1 MAAQD
6 LSISIVAI
14 DKTTAAFRAVQTGL
28 GNIGSSA
35 ANVTSKIGAVTAAL
49 SAIGGA
55 ATLRNV
61 INVADSLDELSARSG
76 IAVQTLS
83 SLANTARFT
92 GVSQEELAGALVRL
106 NKAIAEAASGSKE
119 QIQVFQNLG
128 VSFRNADGSVRQV
141 VDVLGDVA
149 SAFSSAE
156 NNAIKTQYAMA
167 LFGKS
172 GANLIE
178 FLDKGQIG
186 IQEVSATINDDF
198 AKAAAAFNDNLDSMA
213 LRAQSFLG
221 TRLGPV
227 LEFINRQFEKIA
239 EADKNSKAWMGAAGG
254 GRGFVNPE
262 RVVPAEP
269 KRSFKPLEA
278 PKTGPSEAEKEA
290 QKLLEDTRRSYQA
303 IADEITKMV
312 AGEDELAVIQFQRIN
327 NDAKAVEQYRLLL
340 AERRKLLN
348 IKQEEEE
355 QAKRQEQEDNN
366 ATEAAKRRAAELK
379 ALWEETRTP
388 LEKYNEEAAK
398 LYELVSGGV
407 IDVDTY
413 NRKLGLLT
421 KGLTEVVE
429 DGKNQFQSLEDAI
442 RGWGNEFTGIM
453 TDAVMTGKLS
463 FSDLAKSVIRDL
475 IRMQVQASIT
485 RPLFNFLQ
493 GFMNPMTPQMGSTS
507 PGGPMFGMDLGFD
520 IAGARAMGGPVTGG
534 RSYLV
539 GENGPEIFTPAGS
552 GEIIANGQSASGITV
567 NQVINVT
574 TGVQQT
580 VRAEIMTLM
589 PQIAGAAKAAVAD
602 AKLRG
607 GSYAAA
613 LR

>member
-14 DKTTAAFRAVQTGL
+14 DKTTAAFRAVQSGL

-35 ANVTSKIGAVTAAL
+35 ANVTSKISAVTAAL
-49 SAIGGA
+49 TALGGA
-55 ATLRNV
+55 ATIRNV

-92 GVSQEELAGALVRL
+92 GVSQDELAGALVRL

-119 QIQVFQNLG
+119 QIQVFENLG
-128 VSFRNADGSVRQV
+128 VSFKNADGSVRQV

-149 SAFSSAE
+149 TAFSYAE

-186 IQEVSATINDDF
+186 IQSISGTINKEF
-198 AKAAAAFNDNLDSMA
+198 ADAAASFNDNLDTMS
-213 LRAQSFLG
+213 LRAQAFLG
-221 TRLGPV
+221 NRLGPV
-227 LEFINRQFEKIA
+227 LQFINKQFEKIA

-254 GRGFVNPE
+254 GRGFVNPAN
-262 RVVPAEP
+262 VTPGTP
-269 KRSFKPLEA
+269 KGSLAPLTA
-278 PKTGPSEAEKEA
+278 VKTGPSDDEKEA
-290 QKLLEDTRRSYQA
+290 ARLLEETRRAYQS
-303 IADEITKMV
+303 IADEINKLV
-312 AGEDELAVIQFQRIN
+312 LGEDELAVIQFQRIT
-327 NDAKAVEQYRLLL
+327 NDARAVEQYRMML

-348 IKQEEEE
+348 LDLELEEAGKQ
-355 QAKRQEQEDNN
+355 ADKLADD
-366 ATEAAKRRAAELK
+366 AAEKKKKNL
-379 ALWEETRTP
+379 EEAKNLYEQTRTP
-388 LEKYNEEAAK
+388 LENFNIEMARLDDLLAK
-398 LYELVSGGV
+398 GYIGW
-407 IDVDTY
+407 DVYSRATLDALDKLDMFKEKGKDTF
-413 NRKLGLLT
+413 
-421 KGLTEVVE
+421 E
-429 DGKNQFQSLEDAI
+429 DLKDAI
-442 RGWGNEFTGIM
+442 RGWGTEFTNVM
-453 TDAVMTGKLS
+453 TDSIMTGK
-463 FSDLAKSVIRDL
+463 FQFKDLANSIIRDL
-475 IRMQVQASIT
+475 IRIQIQKSIT
-485 RPLFNFLQ
+485 DPLIKAGTSFFD
-493 GFMNPMTPQMGSTS
+493 GMFSTS
-507 PGGPMFGMDLGFD
+507 
-520 IAGARAMGGPVTGG
+520 GARAMGGPVTGG
-534 RSYLV
+534 KSYLV
-539 GENGPEIFTPAGS
+539 GENGPEIFTPG
-552 GEIIANGQSASGITV
+552 ASGGITPN
-567 NQVINVT
+567 NQIGESGVTVVQNINVT

>member
-14 DKTTAAFRAVQTGL
+14 DKTTAAFRAVQSGL
-28 GNIGSSA
+28 GNITSSA
-35 ANVTSKIGAVTAAL
+35 ASVTSKIGAVTAAL
-49 SAIGGA
+49 TTLGGA
-55 ATLRNV
+55 ATIRNV
-61 INVADSLDELSARSG
+61 VAVADSLDQLSARSG

-92 GVSQEELAGALVRL
+92 GVSQDELAGALVRL
-106 NKAIAEAASGSKE
+106 NRAIAEAASGSKE

-128 VSFRNADGSVRQV
+128 VSFKNADGSIRPV

-149 SAFSSAE
+149 SAFSGAE

-178 FLDKGQIG
+178 FLDRGKTG
-186 IQEVSATINDDF
+186 IQDVSATIDEDF
-198 AKAAAAFNDNLDSMA
+198 AKAAGTFNDNLDTMS
-213 LRAQSFLG
+213 LRVQGFLG
-221 TRLGPV
+221 QKLGPF
-227 LEFINRQFEKIA
+227 LQFINRELQRVNDIDAEIKRAASGKISTQ
-239 EADKNSKAWMGAAGG
+239 ADVRKIDNALMASGG
-254 GRGFVNPE
+254 
-262 RVVPAEP
+262 P
-269 KRSFKPLEA
+269 KGSLRALAA
-278 PKTGPSEAEKEA
+278 PKTGPSDAEKEA
-290 QKLLEDTRRSYQA
+290 ARLLEETRRAYQS
-303 IADEITKMV
+303 ISDEITKLV
-312 AGEDELAVIQFQRIN
+312 SGEDELALIQFQRIT
-327 NDAKAVEQYRLLL
+327 NDARAVENYKAML

-348 IKQEEEE
+348 LDLELEEASKQ
-355 QAKRQEQEDNN
+355 ADKLAD
-366 ATEAAKRRAAELK
+366 AAAEKKKKTL
-379 ALWEETRTP
+379 EEVKTLYEQTRTP
-388 LEKYNEEAAK
+388 LENFNIEMARLDELLAK
-398 LYELVSGGV
+398 GYIGW
-407 IDVDTY
+407 DVYSRATLDALDKLDMFKEKGKDTF
-413 NRKLGLLT
+413 
-421 KGLTEVVE
+421 E
-429 DGKNQFQSLEDAI
+429 DLKDAI
-442 RGWGNEFTGIM
+442 RGWGTEFTNVM
-453 TDAVMTGKLS
+453 TDSVMTGK
-463 FSDLAKSVIRDL
+463 FQFKDLASSIIRDL
-475 IRMQVQASIT
+475 IRIQIQKSIT
-485 RPLFNFLQ
+485 DPLIKAGSSFLDSFIS
-493 GFMNPMTPQMGSTS
+493 GK
-507 PGGPMFGMDLGFD
+507 
-520 IAGARAMGGPVTGG
+520 REMGGPVTGG

-552 GEIIANGQSASGITV
+552 GSIIPNGQDSSSVTV